1 MNYQDITE
9 AAFLDELEKIGGW
22 GSMLAGA
29 GKKLTELGG
38 KQFMGNTLKTH
49 AMRAAVGAVP
59 GALAGAA
66 AAEPGHRFSGALK
79 GGVVGG
85 AAGAVG
91 GKLLERRALGN
102 LKGYAAKGPLQPHVQ
117 QAAEAIRGQ
126 ALPGL

>member
-1 MNYQDITE
+1 MNHQEITE
-9 AAFLDELEKIGGW
+9 RAFLDELEKIAIPAFLTG
-22 GSMLAGA
+22 M

-38 KQFMGNTLKTH
+38 RQFMGNTLKTH

-59 GALAGAA
+59 GMMAGAA

-79 GGVVGG
+79 GGLVGG
-85 AAGAVG
+85 AAGVAG

-117 QAAEAIRGQ
+117 QAAEGIRGSV
-126 ALPGL
+126 LPGL